1 MNEKK
6 LRVALYARVSTS
18 DKGQNISLQLNPIRE
33 YCLARNWFAEGEYID
48 IGQSGAKDRRP
59 QLDKLMNDARKRK
72 IDCIIV
78 WKLDRWGRSLK
89 HLINSLS
96 ELQNLGISF
105 VSYQE
110 NIDLST
116 PAGKMMFHIIGA
128 MAEFERS
135 LIQERVRAG
144 MALAKL
150 RGVRIGRKPTE
161 PRYLAQII
169 DIHVNEKLS
178 VRQIAQRVK
187 VPRSTV
193 FRTLK
198 LYKEGKLGQDG
209 RQIENPNT
217 ACWTGQ

>member
-1 MNEKK
+1 MTISVNSKAV
-6 LRVALYARVSTS
+6 RVALYARVSTS
-18 DKGQNISLQLNPIRE
+18 DKGQDTALQLNPLRE
-33 YCLARNWFAEGEYID
+33 YCKAREWSLVSEYID
-48 IGQSGAKDRRP
+48 VGQSGSKDRRP
-59 QLDKLMNDARKRK
+59 QLDRLMDDARKRR

-96 ELQNLGISF
+96 DLQNLGISF

-116 PAGKMMFHIIGA
+116 PSGKMMFHVVGA

-150 RGVRIGRKPTE
+150 RGVQIGRKPTE
-161 PRYLAQII
+161 TVFLAQII
-169 DIHVNEKLS
+169 DAHANEKLS
-178 VRQIAQRVK
+178 IRQIAQKVK
-187 VPRSTV
+187 IPRSTV
-193 FRTLK
+193 FRTIK
-198 LYKEGKLGQDG
+198 LFKSGEIGRDG
-209 RQIENPNT
+209 I
-217 ACWTGQ
+217 AVSAA